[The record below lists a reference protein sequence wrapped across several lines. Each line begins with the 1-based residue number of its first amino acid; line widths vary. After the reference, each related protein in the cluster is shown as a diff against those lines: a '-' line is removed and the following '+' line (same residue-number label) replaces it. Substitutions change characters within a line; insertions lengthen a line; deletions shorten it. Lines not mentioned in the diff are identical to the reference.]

1 MMLLSQTVGR
11 PVVSASDAAHVG
23 TVAGLVVEPGGASG
37 AGGAGGAVVTAVR
50 LDGVKGGGDVV
61 AWADVHAVGP
71 DAVVVEA
78 ATAARF
84 TSADSSERQ
93 NLLGK
98 RLLTELGDAAGTL
111 ADVAFDPATGRIGM
125 LYGSRGDRIPG
136 DRLLGVGSYAVVIR
150 VAGEVSGV

>member
-11 PVVSASDAAHVG
+11 PVVSASDAAQVG
-23 TVAGLVVEPGGASG
+23 TVAGVVVEPGGPD
-37 AGGAGGAVVTAVR
+37 GAVVTAVR
-50 LDGVKGGGDVV
+50 LDGVKDGGDVI

-84 TSADSSERQ
+84 TSADSSGRQ
-93 NLLGK
+93 DLLGK

-111 ADVAFDPATGRIGM
+111 ADVAFDPASGRIDL
-125 LYGSRGDRIPG
+125 LYGSRGDRVPG

-150 VAGEVSGV
+150 VAGEAGPV